1 MKKGIL
7 STIIISITSSINLL
21 TFLFILLPF
30 DTQELI
36 ENNQAEENMEF
47 IMVALLGS
55 IVGFAIL
62 LIYAWMLAIALI
74 HGICLIFTIK
84 NRKSDTGWIRIY
96 NYVLDAVNVFLILG
110 PIIKI
115 LINLNWDMI
124 LKL

>member
-30 DTQELI
+30 DAQELI
-36 ENNQAEENMEF
+36 ENNQAEE
-47 IMVALLGS
+47 
-55 IVGFAIL
+55 
-62 LIYAWMLAIALI
+62 
-74 HGICLIFTIK
+74 
-84 NRKSDTGWIRIY
+84 
-96 NYVLDAVNVFLILG
+96 
-110 PIIKI
+110 IKI